1 MLDAFGKGAS
11 DDIRAAKNELYG
23 QMTWDPVTHL
33 SLNVPP
39 QISTPRPSPPPSPKL
54 DTALSGGL
62 DSNSA
67 GVELSTDM
75 IEALKA
81 KTHLVRHNLSC
92 EDASTQPALCNNYI
106 ASPILTL
113 TMSAPR

>member
-1 MLDAFGKGAS
+1 MTACAVLCSLVKKDAGMLDAFGKGAS

-23 QMTWDPVTHL
+23 QMTWDPVSHL

-67 GVELSTDM
+67 G
-75 IEALKA
+75 A
-81 KTHLVRHNLSC
+81 KLFTKHDR
-92 EDASTQPALCNNYI
+92 
-106 ASPILTL
+106 SPD
-113 TMSAPR
+113 S